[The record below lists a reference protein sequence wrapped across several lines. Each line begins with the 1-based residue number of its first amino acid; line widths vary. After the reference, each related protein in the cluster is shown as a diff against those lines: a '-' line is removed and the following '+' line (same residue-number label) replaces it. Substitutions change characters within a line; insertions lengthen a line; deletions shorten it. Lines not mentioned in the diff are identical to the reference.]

1 MIDIQLNEKI
11 TAHNIGYK
19 ILVVRGLVRFVAL
32 ARFVT
37 AEQEIA
43 PKIHQHF
50 IPGLVK
56 AQAGDNK
63 KKIKK
68 KEKTETPAPNM
79 RYILWLSRINS
90 TG

>member
-1 MIDIQLNEKI
+1 MPD
-11 TAHNIGYK
+11 
-19 ILVVRGLVRFVAL
+19 
-32 ARFVT
+32 
-37 AEQEIA
+37 
-43 PKIHQHF
+43 
-50 IPGLVK
+50 VK